1 VSGTV
6 RPQYMPD
13 EPVTLQ
19 VFDWDDRDIAKFNDV
34 HNFRIEDGGCCGSPP
49 RTASGWRPTRGA
61 WASSRP
67 ERRMG
72 SWRISFTVVDDESD
86 ITEITRQFV
95 QYIQF
100 ENAGIT
106 GLQVTEEN

>member
-1 VSGTV
+1 
-6 RPQYMPD
+6 
-13 EPVTLQ
+13 
-19 VFDWDDRDIAKFNDV
+19 
-34 HNFRIEDGGCCGSPP
+34 
-49 RTASGWRPTRGA
+49 
-61 WASSRP
+61 
-67 ERRMG
+67 MG